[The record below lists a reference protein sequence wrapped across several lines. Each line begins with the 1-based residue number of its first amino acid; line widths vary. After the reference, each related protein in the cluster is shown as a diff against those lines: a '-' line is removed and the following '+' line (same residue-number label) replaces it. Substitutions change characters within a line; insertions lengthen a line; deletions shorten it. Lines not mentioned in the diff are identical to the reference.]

1 MPYPANKRGNDMN
14 NYIRRALADVFEKLA
29 WICFGAL
36 LTCIIILDVE
46 MWVKILVISCLVCL
60 AIMFLIIQYYR
71 TLRKLKVQ
79 TPRSNIQFTK
89 KNIDKIVL
97 LNEENRIIKSWDISG
112 MAGLV
117 IGKNSGNN
125 QVDIDLSDLAVV
137 ETISE
142 EHAVLNYANGNWFI
156 EDSDSFNG
164 TGIKKVCDDNILYL
178 NKSEQI
184 KLEPHDYIY
193 IGKAVLQVM

>member
-1 MPYPANKRGNDMN
+1 MN
-14 NYIRRALADVFEKLA
+14 NYIRKALAEVFEKIA

-36 LTCIIILDVE
+36 LTCVIILDIE
-46 MWVKILVISCLVCL
+46 MWVKILVVSSLECL
-60 AIMFLIIQYYR
+60 AFIFLIIQYYR
-71 TLRKLKVQ
+71 TVRRLKAQ
-79 TPRSNIQFTK
+79 TPRSNIQFAK

-97 LNEENRIIKSWDISG
+97 LNEANMMIKSWDITG

-117 IGKNSGNN
+117 IGKNTGNN

-156 EDSDSFNG
+156 EDFDSLSG
-164 TGIKKVCDDNILYL
+164 TGIKKVCDDNVIYL

>member
-1 MPYPANKRGNDMN
+1 MN
-14 NYIRRALADVFEKLA
+14 NYIGKALADVFEKLA
-29 WICFGAL
+29 WACFGAL
-36 LTCIIILDVE
+36 VTCIVILDVKT
-46 MWVKILVISCLVCL
+46 WVKILVISGLVCL
-60 AIMFLIIQYYR
+60 AIIFMVIQYYR
-71 TLRKLKVQ
+71 TVSRLKVQ
-79 TPRSNIQFTK
+79 TPRHNIQFAK

-97 LNEENRIIKSWDISG
+97 LNEENRVIKSWDISG

-117 IGKNSGNN
+117 IGKNTGNN

-137 ETISE
+137 ETISD
-142 EHAVLNYANGNWFI
+142 EHAVMNYANGNWFI
-156 EDSDSFNG
+156 EDSDSFAG
-164 TGIKKVCDDNILYL
+164 TGIKKMCDDNVLYL